1 MADELTL
8 RDAASELGMSY
19 QRLQVLAKEGR
30 LGRQVAGRYW
40 VFSRKEIEEY
50 KPLVKQ
56 SKGGRP
62 PKDLSLPTYQT
73 ALLSSR

>member
-30 LGRQVAGRYW
+30 LGHQVAGRYW
-40 VFSRKEIEEY
+40 VFSRREIEEY

-62 PKDLSLPTYQT
+62 KEARLLMTLPI
-73 ALLSSR
+73 SSRAI